1 MTASSF
7 RLPHSLENRWP
18 NSFNLQE
25 PKMKHRLFRVASL
38 TTRQTLFLLACIASL
53 FCALTIVQFSGAQ
66 TAEPDFAEL
75 EKVVLDEL
83 KATNTPGAAIGIVRG
98 DRLIYAKGFGTS
110 NVETGAPV
118 TPNML
123 FRLGSTTKMF
133 TAAAL
138 VQLAEAGKLK
148 LDDPIGKHAKG
159 LSPKIAQ
166 LTSHQLLSHTGGL
179 RDDAVMF
186 GQHDDAALGET
197 ARGLKDDF
205 LFTEPSRIF
214 SYSNAGYWL
223 AGFVVE
229 QVSGKPYAD
238 QLNEALFKPLGMQS
252 TTLRPTM
259 AMTWPLSQGH
269 EGAPPKVIRPAAD
282 NAGNWPAGSI
292 FSSVNDLSRWA
303 IALLNGGKLD
313 GQQVLAP
320 SLIALLSAPHAAT
333 PGSDSHYG
341 YGLTSATERGV
352 RRLQHGGSRS
362 GYGSVITL
370 APEQRVGLIILANR
384 SGASLP
390 RTAEK
395 ALELLLPFTPKAS
408 EKTQS
413 MAMSEAEMQ
422 RCVGVFAQGSNSVEL
437 MLVEGKLFAKRGNQQ
452 FPVNKVGEGRF
463 TGGALERPTVS
474 FALVFG
480 ADGKAEYF
488 HAGGRSLRRIK

>member
-1 MTASSF
+1 MKVPYSAF
-7 RLPHSLENRWP
+7 RQMAFVCCACLLFVLPARP
-18 NSFNLQE
+18 PAAAQ
-25 PKMKHRLFRVASL
+25 
-38 TTRQTLFLLACIASL
+38 QT
-53 FCALTIVQFSGAQ
+53 QP
-66 TAEPDFAEL
+66 EFAEL

-148 LDDPIGKHAKG
+148 LDNPIGNHAKG

-179 RDDAVMF
+179 SDDAVMF
-186 GQHDDAALGET
+186 GLHDDAALGET
-197 ARGLKDDF
+197 VRGLKDDS
-205 LFTEPSRIF
+205 LFTEPGRIF

-282 NAGNWPAGSI
+282 NAGNWPSGSI
-292 FSSVNDLSRWA
+292 FSSVNDLSRWVTT
-303 IALLNGGKLD
+303 LLNGGKLD
-313 GQQVLAP
+313 GQQVLSP
-320 SLIALLSAPHAAT
+320 SLIAKLSAPHAAT
-333 PGSDSHYG
+333 PGSESHYG
-341 YGLTSATERGV
+341 YGLASSTERGV

-384 SGASLP
+384 TGASLP

-395 ALELLLPFTPKAS
+395 ALELLLPFTPQVS
-408 EKTQS
+408 EKPQS
-413 MAMSEAEMQ
+413 ITMSEAEMQ
-422 RCVGVFAQGSNSVEL
+422 RCVGVFAQGSNIVEL
-437 MLVEGKLFAKRGNQQ
+437 LPVEGKLFAKRGNQQ

-463 TGGALERPTVS
+463 TAGPLDRPAVS

-480 ADGKAEYF
+480 ANGKAEYF

>member
-1 MTASSF
+1 MRPRPSSS
-7 RLPHSLENRWP
+7 P
-18 NSFNLQE
+18 
-25 PKMKHRLFRVASL
+25 
-38 TTRQTLFLLACIASL
+38 TRQAFFLLACIACA
-53 FCALTIVQFSGAQ
+53 FCVLTFVQSGRAQ
-66 TAEPDFAEL
+66 QATPDFAEL
-75 EKVVLDEL
+75 EKVVSDEL

-98 DRLIYAKGFGTS
+98 DRLVYAKGFGTS
-110 NVETGAPV
+110 NVESGAPV
-118 TPNML
+118 TPDML

-148 LDDPIGKHAKG
+148 LDEPIGKYTKG

-186 GQHDDAALGET
+186 GQHDDAALAET
-197 ARGLKDDF
+197 VRGLKDDF
-205 LFTEPSRIF
+205 LFTEPGRIF

-238 QLNEALFKPLGMQS
+238 QLSEALFKPLGMQS

-269 EGAPPKVIRPAAD
+269 EGTPPKVIRPAAD

-292 FSSVNDLSRWA
+292 FSSVNDLSRWV

-313 GQQVLAP
+313 GQQVLSP

-333 PGSDSHYG
+333 PGSQSHYG
-341 YGLTSATERGV
+341 YGLTSVTQRGV
-352 RRLQHGGSRS
+352 RLLQHGGSRS
-362 GYGSVITL
+362 GYGSAITL
-370 APEQRVGLIILANR
+370 APEQRVGLVILANR
-384 SGASLP
+384 TGASLP
-390 RTAEK
+390 KTAEK

-408 EKTQS
+408 ETRQS
-413 MAMSEAEMQ
+413 IAMSEAEMQ
-422 RCVGVFAQGSNSVEL
+422 RCVGVFAQGSNIVEL
-437 MLVEGKLFAKRGNQQ
+437 LLVEGKLFAKRGNQQ
-452 FPVNKVGEGRF
+452 FPVNKVGEARF
-463 TGGALERPTVS
+463 TAGPLDRPTVS